1 MIMEG
6 TVTMPLEA
14 YKDMRYEIEG
24 LHDEILD
31 LQDEINRVK
40 DAKTITFT
48 IGGYSR
54 VYTDLE
60 TTEYLTSIIDAKE
73 SQVYSLNSDLN
84 KLKSRN
90 LWQRIINKPV

>member
-1 MIMEG
+1 MEG